1 MELLRSPVTSADP
14 GSTPGGSAIP
24 GANKPYNRTC
34 RAFHAG
40 EERTISEVTSMA
52 RATAKG
58 PPIELIV
65 WANIQKWAMIRQ
77 VPDEDIAR
85 VLGIAR
91 LDDRKRKLLLSVQE
105 MGSICALLAIEPEKL
120 LER

>member
-1 MELLRSPVTSADP
+1 
-14 GSTPGGSAIP
+14 
-24 GANKPYNRTC
+24 
-34 RAFHAG
+34 
-40 EERTISEVTSMA
+40 MA

-91 LDDRKRKLLLSVQE
+91 LDDRKRKLLLSV
-105 MGSICALLAIEPEKL
+105 A
-120 LER
+120 

>member
-1 MELLRSPVTSADP
+1 
-14 GSTPGGSAIP
+14 
-24 GANKPYNRTC
+24 
-34 RAFHAG
+34 
-40 EERTISEVTSMA
+40 MA
-52 RATAKG
+52 RATAKS

-105 MGSICALLAIEPEKL
+105 MGMICALLAIEPEKL

>member
-1 MELLRSPVTSADP
+1 MLAGIPVRLRTAPPFP
-14 GSTPGGSAIP
+14 GT
-24 GANKPYNRTC
+24 NKQYNRTC
-34 RAFHAG
+34 LAFHAG

-91 LDDRKRKLLLSVQE
+91 LDDRKRKLLLSV
-105 MGSICALLAIEPEKL
+105 A
-120 LER
+120 